1 MEYFYIFKNIDF
13 NLILKSMLQFIFFYL
28 LIIYCKMFY
37 YQELVEFEKK
47 KIENNFIFFI
57 YAFLYISIRLLIVP
71 FFILLV
77 NSFEEPNF
85 TVTKYAFT
93 SSFIIV
99 IYCFIKTYSYT
110 YEIPSII
117 NQSIKEKKQKLKKKP
132 NG

>member
-1 MEYFYIFKNIDF
+1 
-13 NLILKSMLQFIFFYL
+13 
-28 LIIYCKMFY
+28 MFY